1 MTKEEVIKRL
11 PEPWN
16 KVVESEGS
24 IDYQCKGGDHK
35 YVEERGY
42 VSQMNSDCTY
52 SAPGLRGF
60 SLSSYGDWGTFF
72 PSWADDESYGYFID
86 MYEKG
91 IIKLWRARV
100 YIDCKSYD
108 YEVGVGWNTYNKDL
122 GIWTDCPN
130 PLSHEN
136 N

>member
-11 PEPWN
+11 PKPWN
-16 KVVESEGS
+16 QVIEYGGS
-24 IDYQCKGGDHK
+24 IDYHCKGGDHK

-42 VSQMNSDCTY
+42 TTQMNSDCSY

-60 SLSSYGDWGTFF
+60 NLSSYGDWGTFF
-72 PSWADDESYGYFID
+72 TSWADEESLGYFID

-100 YIDCKSYD
+100 YLDGNGYD
-108 YEVGVGWNTYNKDL
+108 FEIGDGWKTYDKEL
-122 GIWTDCPN
+122 GCWINCPN
-130 PLSHEN
+130 PLPVN